1 MVPTVQFEANT
12 EVGDALQRLDQQRI
26 DYGVAIDEQGALLM
40 IITREQL
47 RTMKVNERLQT
58 ITANRAYPLPIEPD
72 DELDEVV
79 RISADDFSF
88 NQNPLGIVV
97 QKQGSIYGVLLRETI
112 DEQAASLLVGR
123 RLAGKPLKDAPKR
136 IVLQELRGYFG
147 RVILL
152 GVIFPVFI
160 FVVINLALY
169 LEITQ
174 GLGVALTIFGKI
186 PLEIKIFLI
195 LSGLIAV
202 SVAALLIHDFQYL
215 ITRLFE
221 GYWPSVSPFKQLRK
235 WRTQFYSQH
244 WDYLKLLRQSAIT
257 KSEENEIMEG
267 LALYPPNYHP
277 DELMPTRFGN
287 ILRASEIYAYD
298 RYGIDS
304 SVIWTRLRPL
314 LPQDI
319 ITPLED
325 KMASIDF
332 MLLVAVLA
340 APFSFFWCIV
350 LAINTRRLDLFLLCS
365 LGWPLAWICYK
376 SAVQAATAFSEQLK
390 AIFDLHR
397 NDLLEKLGYHIPED
411 VDDQRELWGNLADF
425 FRESFPLPLE
435 PIKSSKLQ
443 VLRQKA
449 RWFVTSLRRR
459 NGSAL

>member
-1 MVPTVQFEANT
+1 MSPVT
-12 EVGDALQRLDQQRI
+12 
-26 DYGVAIDEQGALLM
+26 
-40 IITREQL
+40 
-47 RTMKVNERLQT
+47 
-58 ITANRAYPLPIEPD
+58 
-72 DELDEVV
+72 
-79 RISADDFSF
+79 
-88 NQNPLGIVV
+88 
-97 QKQGSIYGVLLRETI
+97 
-112 DEQAASLLVGR
+112 
-123 RLAGKPLKDAPKR
+123 
-136 IVLQELRGYFG
+136 LQELRGYFG

-169 LEITQ
+169 FEITQ
-174 GLGVALTIFGKI
+174 GLEAVLTTFGKL
-186 PLEIKIFLI
+186 PLEIRIFFI

-221 GYWPSVSPFKQLRK
+221 GYWPHASPFKQLRK
-235 WRTQFYSQH
+235 WRTQFYSRH

-257 KSEENEIMEG
+257 KSEENEIMEW
-267 LALYPPNYHP
+267 LALYPPDYHP
-277 DELMPTRFGN
+277 GELMPTRFGN

-298 RYGIDS
+298 RYGVDS

-350 LAINTRRLDLFLLCS
+350 LAIYTRRLDLFLLCS

-376 SAVQAATAFSEQLK
+376 SALQAATAFSEQLK

-397 NDLLEKLGYHIPED
+397 NDLLDKLGYPIPED
-411 VDDQRELWGNLADF
+411 VDEQRELWGNLADF
-425 FRESFPLPLE
+425 FRESIPLPLE
-435 PIKSSKLQ
+435 PVKLSKLQ
-443 VLRQKA
+443 ALRQKT
-449 RWFVTSLRRR
+449 RWLVTSLIRR
-459 NGSAL
+459 NGSTP